1 MPNVSLTPQMEREIE
16 KAIEAGEYTSVSE
29 IVREGLRLWQQ
40 SRARDS
46 LGTRLL
52 AAEIEIGW
60 QQAERGE
67 LVDYD
72 LERSIARIKES
83 RTGER

>member
-1 MPNVSLTPQMEREIE
+1 MPNVSLTLQMEQAIE
-16 KAIEAGEYTSVSE
+16 KAIKDGEYTSVSE

-40 SRARDS
+40 RRARDD
-46 LGTRLL
+46 LAGRLL

-60 QQAERGE
+60 QQAERGQ

-72 LERSIARIKES
+72 LQRSIATVKARLGG
-83 RTGER
+83 R

>member
-1 MPNVSLTPQMEREIE
+1 MPNVSLTAQMEQAIAE
-16 KAIEAGEYTSVSE
+16 AIESGEYTSVSE
-29 IVREGLRLWQQ
+29 VVREGLRLWQQ

-46 LGTRLL
+46 LAARLL
-52 AAEIEIGW
+52 ASEIEVGW

-72 LERSIARIKES
+72 LERSIARVKARFDEP
-83 RTGER
+83 